1 MVYTISFI
9 NDGNNCIYNLFFL
22 MTSNCITHQEIARV
36 LHADG
41 SEYKM
46 GTVVYGTYEEI
57 EEWCEKNDMWVDKY
71 MDHVNPSTIYNT
83 AEWVGTGL
91 HNPFAVSVPFDYRTA
106 RTKGNF
112 NTRGVNLDNW

>member
-1 MVYTISFI
+1 
-9 NDGNNCIYNLFFL
+9 

-41 SEYKM
+41 SSYKM
-46 GTVVYGTYEEI
+46 GTLVYGTYEEI

-71 MDHVNPSTIYNT
+71 LDHVNPSTIYNT

-91 HNPFAVSVPFDYRTA
+91 ADPLAVTVPFDYENTRA
-106 RTKGNF
+106 KGTF
-112 NTRGVNLDNW
+112 NTRGVNLEKW